1 MNNNGCLYRNLDHL
15 VLTLSCL
22 FIFILPW
29 RRAIDIDFITVARLI
44 GIILFALWLVKKL
57 AGAETRVPH
66 QIHFVSFSLVIWAIV
81 SISWTP
87 NVAISNGVGRILG
100 VFMGFGM
107 IYVFWDTLTTKRR
120 IILALQS
127 YVFGASVL
135 YFGLLYNFIFSTPDV
150 GGTRYTSLGI
160 QHLNS
165 VSTLLAIGVPICLF
179 LLYNDRNIIKK
190 LTVFNFAYLPGS
202 VFGIML
208 TGSRQGFV
216 LLLPSLLYIIV
227 ISFTQLSKKQLIKI
241 LIIMVVPITILFNR
255 LSINYDRLG
264 STVDSI
270 LSLDFG
276 NRFIRWETAF
286 EAFLLNPIVGSG
298 IGSRSEQIQ
307 YVAQNSPHLVSGTP
321 HNSYLYILVELGLV
335 GLFLYTFLF
344 FIATKESFRGG
355 DTVFC
360 IVLLSTTI
368 LMLVPDDI
376 STDPIIWYSL
386 IIPVLISN
394 AESSLE

>member
-1 MNNNGCLYRNLDHL
+1 MNGNNIFHKNLDYL

-22 FIFILPW
+22 FIFVLPW
-29 RRAIDIDFITVARLI
+29 RRAIDIGFTTSARLV
-44 GIILFALWLVKKL
+44 GVILFTSWLIKKL
-57 AGAETRVPH
+57 VGAETRVPH
-66 QIHFVSFSLVIWAIV
+66 QFHSVSFLLVIWAII

-87 NVAISNGVGRILG
+87 NVAISSGFSRVLG
-100 VFMGFGM
+100 IFMGFGM
-107 IYVFWDTLTTKRR
+107 VYVFWDTFTTKRR

-127 YVFGASVL
+127 YIFGASLL
-135 YFGLLYNFIFSTPDV
+135 YLGLLYNFIFSTPDV

-165 VSTLLAIGVPICLF
+165 VSALLAVGVPICIY
-179 LLYNDRNIIKK
+179 LLHIDQNISRK
-190 LTVFNFAYLPGS
+190 LTIFNFTYLLGS

-208 TGSRQGFV
+208 TGSRQGIV
-216 LLLPSLLYIIV
+216 LLFPSFLYVIV
-227 ISFTQLSKKQLIKI
+227 ILLTHYSRKKLMKI
-241 LIIMVVPITILFNR
+241 LLLVFVPITILLDQ

-264 STVDSI
+264 STIDSI

-276 NRFIRWETAF
+276 NRFIRWESAY
-286 EAFLLNPIVGSG
+286 EAFLLNPIIGSG
-298 IGSRSEQIQ
+298 IGSTNERIQ
-307 YVAQNSPHLVSGTP
+307 YVAQNFPNLVSGTP

-344 FIATKESFRGG
+344 FIAAKESFRG
-355 DTVFC
+355 DNTVFC

-368 LMLVPDDI
+368 LMLFPDDI

-386 IIPVLISN
+386 IIIVLISN
-394 AESSLE
+394 TEGSLE